1 MDSPKVSV
9 LIPMYNRK
17 HYIKQC
23 LNSALNQTFTDYEII
38 VRDDGSTDGSADFVA
53 ERYAAEISSGKLKLR
68 RNEKNLGEFPTD
80 NRLLREATGKYI
92 MMLHSDDLY
101 LPHALEQMY
110 TLAETFNADV
120 VHESVYLTTA
130 PDGVIKE
137 GTPLKLFYHD
147 GNRVQNVTAI
157 PNDPFARFMEWNCG
171 GIGIDAPHNIFK
183 RKFLTEND
191 LRFETFGGNTLL
203 ALQWIMAAKIL
214 VKTPVPF
221 YIYRNSPDSVTRAN
235 FPPERVTRFISN
247 QIELS
252 RWLDKFFAGNDFFK
266 DKPEMQYCARSH
278 LFYVFSHWDI
288 VRRGLYKDG
297 VTPELNQAV
306 EDAFKK
312 HFGDD
317 ATYPTFLFHW
327 IHEVFSI
334 KKD

>member
-1 MDSPKVSV
+1 MSPKISV

-17 HYIKQC
+17 HYIEQC
-23 LNSALNQTFTDYEII
+23 INSALNQTFTDFEII

-68 RNEKNLGEFPTD
+68 RNEKNIGEFPTD

-92 MMLHSDDLY
+92 MILHSDDLY
-101 LPHALEQMY
+101 LPQALEQMY
-110 TLAETFNADV
+110 TIAEKFNADV
-120 VHESVYLTTA
+120 VHETVYLTTA
-130 PDGVIKE
+130 PDGIIKE
-137 GTPLKLFYHD
+137 GSPLWIVPYDK
-147 GNRVQNVTAI
+147 NPVQEVAVM
-157 PNDPFARFMEWNCG
+157 PDEPLSRFNEWDLG
-171 GIGIDAPHNIFK
+171 GTGIDAQHNLFK
-183 RKFLTEND
+183 REFLTDND
-191 LRFETFGGNTLL
+191 LRFESFGGNRLF

-214 VKTPVPF
+214 VKTPAPF
-221 YIYRNSPDSVTRAN
+221 YIYRNSPDSVTNSN

-266 DKPEMQYCARSH
+266 DKPEIQHRARSH
-278 LFYVFSHWDI
+278 LFLAYDNHWI
-288 VRRGLYKDG
+288 NRRGVYKNG

-306 EDAFKK
+306 ADAFRKY
-312 HFGDD
+312 FGED

-327 IHEVFSI
+327 IHAVSST

>member
-1 MDSPKVSV
+1 MSPKISV

-17 HYIKQC
+17 HYIEQC
-23 LNSALNQTFTDYEII
+23 INSALNQTFTDYEII

-68 RNEKNLGEFPTD
+68 RNEKNIGEFSTD

-92 MMLHSDDLY
+92 MILHSDDLY

-110 TLAETFNADV
+110 TIAETFQADV

-130 PDGVIKE
+130 PDGIIKE
-137 GTPLKLFYHD
+137 GSPLWIIPYDK
-147 GNRVQNVTAI
+147 NPVQEVTVM
-157 PNDPFARFMEWNCG
+157 PDDKVSRFNEWDFG
-171 GIGIDAPHNIFK
+171 GTGVDAQHNLFK
-183 RKFLTEND
+183 RGFLTDND
-191 LRFETFGGNTLL
+191 LRFETFGGNRLF
-203 ALQWIMAAKIL
+203 ALQWIMAAKVL
-214 VKTPVPF
+214 VKTPAPF

-235 FPPERVTRFISN
+235 FSPERVTRFISN
-247 QIELS
+247 QLELA
-252 RWLDKFFAGNDFFK
+252 RWLDKFFAADDFFK
-266 DKPEMQYCARSH
+266 DKPEMQYRARSH

-288 VRRGLYKDG
+288 IRRGVYKDG

-306 EDAFKK
+306 ADAFKK
-312 HFGDD
+312 YFGDD

-327 IHEVFSI
+327 IHAVSLT